1 MLTNGSPKD
10 LGRANEYSQV
20 IPKNF
25 NTLVSRQ
32 KLTEQVVQSVQ
43 ELVELFF
50 EAAENDLDSLENRN
64 VLQTGSTPHHSHAR
78 KDLRSH
84 LSLSLPEKGL
94 GHADLVSS
102 TESILEHSVNAS
114 SPAFMDKLWS
124 APSIP
129 GIAADLLLSSLNG
142 NAHVFRVSPALTF
155 VEKHVGKELAKLFGF
170 NGPNAG
176 GITFPGGAASNTT
189 ALLVARNARFPELK
203 HSGLIAAAQP
213 LAIFVSEASHY
224 SIITAAGL
232 LGIGLASVRKIR
244 TTEAGTM
251 DPVVLK
257 AELQAAVDAG
267 HVPLFVCA
275 TAGTTV
281 RGAYDPLREIGQ
293 LAHEYGAWFHIDG
306 CFGGAAIFSEK
317 LKYKLDGSELADS
330 IAFNPHKLLGVP
342 QICSF
347 LLAKDLKT
355 LWVANRLEAG
365 YLFHD
370 DEEDTNVVLDVDYHH
385 SNGNG
390 TNGYKKNGHF
400 DTTNANW
407 RLSRDL
413 LEAPDPNQVYDL
425 ASFTPQCGRRPDSL
439 KLYFHWRY
447 YGTEGIA
454 KQVEAAYAAAQYMS
468 KLIGASSNLYL
479 VGEKYEVP
487 CTQVCFY
494 YKRKPSGETSEV
506 DEAKQNTYYT
516 RLITSGLDKRGWMVD
531 FAPGSG
537 RFGENG
543 DFVRVVCNRSTTPA
557 VCNGLIKAISEI
569 TNEIENVF

>member
-1 MLTNGSPKD
+1 
-10 LGRANEYSQV
+10 
-20 IPKNF
+20 
-25 NTLVSRQ
+25 
-32 KLTEQVVQSVQ
+32 
-43 ELVELFF
+43 
-50 EAAENDLDSLENRN
+50 
-64 VLQTGSTPHHSHAR
+64 
-78 KDLRSH
+78 
-84 LSLSLPEKGL
+84 
-94 GHADLVSS
+94 
-102 TESILEHSVNAS
+102 
-114 SPAFMDKLWS
+114 MDKLWS

-155 VEKHVGKELAKLFGF
+155 VEKHVGKELAKLFGLD
-170 NGPNAG
+170 GPHAG

-189 ALLVARNARFPELK
+189 ALLVARNVRFPELK
-203 HSGLIAAAQP
+203 NSGLIAAAQT
-213 LAIFVSEASHY
+213 LAIFVSEAAHY

-251 DPVVLK
+251 DPQALK

-267 HVPLFVCA
+267 HIPLFVCA

-293 LAHEYGAWFHIDG
+293 LAHEYGAWFHVDG

-317 LKYKLDGSELADS
+317 LRYKLDGSELADS

-347 LLAKDLKT
+347 LLAKDLKA
-355 LWVANRLEAG
+355 LWFANRLEAG

-370 DEEDTNVVLDVDYHH
+370 DEDELEVTFDVDHH
-385 SNGNG
+385 NG
-390 TNGYKKNGHF
+390 TNAFKNNGHV
-400 DTTNANW
+400 DITNANW
-407 RLSRDL
+407 RSSRAL

-454 KQVEAAYAAAQYMS
+454 KQVEAAYEGAQYLS
-468 KLIGASSNLYL
+468 KLIATSPNLYL
-479 VGEKYEVP
+479 VGKNYKVP

-494 YKRKPSGETSEV
+494 YMRTLNEIQTSGL

-516 RLITSGLDKRGWMVD
+516 RLITSELEKKGWMVD

-537 RFGENG
+537 RYGEKG
-543 DFVRVVCNRSTTPA
+543 HFVRIVCNRSTTPA
-557 VCNGLIKAISEI
+557 VCDGLMKAISEI
-569 TNEIENVF
+569 TAKIENAV

>member
-1 MLTNGSPKD
+1 
-10 LGRANEYSQV
+10 
-20 IPKNF
+20 
-25 NTLVSRQ
+25 
-32 KLTEQVVQSVQ
+32 VQ

-50 EAAENDLDSLENRN
+50 EAAQNDVDSLESSN
-64 VLQTGSTPHHSHAR
+64 VLQTGSTPHHGLTR
-78 KDLRSH
+78 KDLRSD
-84 LSLSLPEKGL
+84 LSLSLPQTGL

-102 TESILEHSVNAS
+102 TASILDHSVNAS

-142 NAHVFRVSPALTF
+142 NAHVFRVSPALTS

-170 NGPNAG
+170 DGPNAG

-189 ALLVARNARFPELK
+189 ALLVARNVRFPELK
-203 HSGLIAAAQP
+203 NSGLIAAPGP
-213 LAIFVSEASHY
+213 LAVFVSEASHY
-224 SIITAAGL
+224 SVITAAGL

-251 DPVVLK
+251 DPIALK

-267 HVPLFVCA
+267 HIPLFVCA

-281 RGAYDPLREIGQ
+281 RGAYDPLNEIGQ

-370 DEEDTNVVLDVDYHH
+370 DELEVNLDNVDHH
-385 SNGNG
+385 NLTSNG
-390 TNGYKKNGHF
+390 TNGFNGNGHV
-400 DTTNANW
+400 DSTNANW
-407 RLSRDL
+407 RSSGAL

-454 KQVEAAYAAAQYMS
+454 KQVEAAYEGAQYLS
-468 KLIGASSNLYL
+468 KLIAASPNLYL
-479 VGEKYEVP
+479 VGKNYEVP

-494 YKRKPSGETSEV
+494 YMRTSNGNETGEL
-506 DEAKQNTYYT
+506 DEAKKNSYYT
-516 RLITSGLDKRGWMVD
+516 RLIISGLEKKGWMVD

-537 RFGENG
+537 RYGEKG
-543 DFVRVVCNRSTTPA
+543 HFVRIVCNRSTTPA
-557 VCNGLIKAISEI
+557 VCHGLMKAISEI
-569 TNEIENVF
+569 TTGIENFV